1 MSHKS
6 LMGFERIASRA
17 TVEPPLQVDVVESV
31 LKTLQSRSVTR
42 EVERDYLLFSGV
54 SVLAASLAM
63 AVFWHGTVDDSLL
76 PLIQP
81 FVTVLP

>member
-6 LMGFERIASRA
+6 LIGFERIASRA

-42 EVERDYLLFSGV
+42 EVESDVALFGGV
-54 SVLAASLAM
+54 SVIAAGFAM
-63 AVFWHGTVDDSLL
+63 AVFWNGTVDDSLL

>member
-6 LMGFERIASRA
+6 LIGFERITSRA

-31 LKTLQSRSVTR
+31 LKTLQSRSVTHK
-42 EVERDYLLFSGV
+42 VQRDIVLFSGF
-54 SVLAASLAM
+54 SAIAAGLAM
-63 AVFWHGTVDDSLL
+63 AVFLHGTAGDTLL

-81 FVTVLP
+81 FVAVLP